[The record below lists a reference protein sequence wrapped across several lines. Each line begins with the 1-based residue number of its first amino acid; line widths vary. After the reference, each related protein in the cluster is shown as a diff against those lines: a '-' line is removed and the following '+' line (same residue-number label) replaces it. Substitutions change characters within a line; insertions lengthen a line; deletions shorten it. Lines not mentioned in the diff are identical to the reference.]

1 MLRWYGYFKEAV
13 PESPNEN
20 FRVRS
25 IVICYYLADDTT
37 EVLEP
42 RIVNSGL
49 WQVENVFDTCCC
61 NEYNS
66 SLPLPHLKMHALL
79 LSVVERGGC
88 SPTVQAC

>member
-25 IVICYYLADDTT
+25 IVICYYLADDTA
-37 EVLEP
+37 EVVEP

-49 WQVENVFDTCCC
+49 WQVEAFLSRCHCDDS
-61 NEYNS
+61 S
-66 SLPLPHLKMHALL
+66 SLPPLFLRTTCIS
-79 LSVVERGGC
+79 SVN
-88 SPTVQAC
+88 